1 MPFSLMRRD
10 GDVVV
15 VRERDGKVLG
25 RHKDRKKALRQLRVL
40 FSLEKASFGGD
51 RSAAGRY
58 AAEQRWKGHTKKDP
72 VGGSGKGAKDAGRLL
87 TGSPKNYEVKGV
99 IVVHGMA
106 TEDDASTFDFLTK
119 EQSSYDG
126 SGTGIMVTTVGEFR
140 RLIKSGD
147 LDLKPEYQK
156 QLLRNLQDYN
166 GQLVDKP
173 DEMRVAVELGVDAI
187 PVRNL
192 PVTAVRPDEP
202 HTPTDIVS
210 LGEWW
215 NHSSKLGENRSLE
228 RQLSENTSPTNKG
241 PVKSGTLRR
250 WEEPYEND
258 YLNQPYCKE
267 IALHAAYLMGQTGE
281 PPPPRIVPSGFRT
294 PSEAMLTKDANDL
307 LASVNQG
314 TEAQP
319 VLWRGLDTD
328 RSAAKKSLM
337 KAQVG
342 DTVTLGLASTS
353 RDLIAAAKYSPIDDS
368 GTNSRVIMRIEEG
381 SKGVSLGNRALYRHD
396 QEVITSGKFQITDV
410 EEIQIPSWQ
419 FPIAS
424 IGASTESVAP
434 SKLFELQQGAAT
446 RLKSLLPPKE
456 YAKVKSYLN
465 KKQQSAAEYEKET
478 VSVKVVSLS
487 QTSTFN
493 PETKEF
499 EPNG

>member
-1 MPFSLMRRD
+1 
-10 GDVVV
+10 
-15 VRERDGKVLG
+15 
-25 RHKDRKKALRQLRVL
+25 
-40 FSLEKASFGGD
+40 
-51 RSAAGRY
+51 
-58 AAEQRWKGHTKKDP
+58 
-72 VGGSGKGAKDAGRLL
+72 
-87 TGSPKNYEVKGV
+87 
-99 IVVHGMA
+99 
-106 TEDDASTFDFLTK
+106 
-119 EQSSYDG
+119 
-126 SGTGIMVTTVGEFR
+126 
-140 RLIKSGD
+140 
-147 LDLKPEYQK
+147 
-156 QLLRNLQDYN
+156 
-166 GQLVDKP
+166 
-173 DEMRVAVELGVDAI
+173 
-187 PVRNL
+187 
-192 PVTAVRPDEP
+192 
-202 HTPTDIVS
+202 
-210 LGEWW
+210 
-215 NHSSKLGENRSLE
+215 
-228 RQLSENTSPTNKG
+228 
-241 PVKSGTLRR
+241 
-250 WEEPYEND
+250 
-258 YLNQPYCKE
+258 
-267 IALHAAYLMGQTGE
+267 
-281 PPPPRIVPSGFRT
+281 
-294 PSEAMLTKDANDL
+294 MLTEDANDL

-353 RDLIAAAKYSPIDDS
+353 RDLVSAAKYSPIDL
-368 GTNSRVIMRIEEG
+368 GNNSRVIMRIEEG
-381 SKGVSLGNRALYRHD
+381 SKGVSIGDRAVYRHD

-419 FPIAS
+419 FPIA
-424 IGASTESVAP
+424 GMGGSTESIAP